1 VFYDERAQVRNPKK
15 KNKKLVRDRC
25 YNLNYYDISI
35 KSTVQAQK
43 NQNRF
48 PMLISYVQGA
58 EKVRKRWE
66 LLNKEKKG
74 KSF

>member
-1 VFYDERAQVRNPKK
+1 
-15 KNKKLVRDRC
+15 L
-25 YNLNYYDISI
+25 SI

-58 EKVRKRWE
+58 LGHLVYVWVIDFRTFLYAQNVLAIRPV
-66 LLNKEKKG
+66 NVYCIANIP
-74 KSF
+74 FDTPIQV